1 METFFIR
8 ALQLIMSL
16 SLLVL
21 IHEGGH
27 FLFARLFKIRVEKFC
42 LFFDPWF
49 TLFKFKPKKSDTE
62 YAIGW
67 LPLGGYVKI
76 SGMID
81 ESMDTE
87 QMKQPA
93 KPYEFRSKP
102 AWQRLLVMVG
112 GVLFNF
118 LTALF
123 IYSMI
128 LYAWG
133 DEYIRVQDAPIGMSY
148 NQTAKEVGFKDGDIL
163 FAADGVE
170 LDRYDEKMLSQVVDA
185 RVVTVLRDG
194 KEAVV
199 YIPEDMMQRLMTD
212 SIKFASFRMPF
223 VIDSVAANSP
233 ASQAGLTVGDRIV
246 ALDDIPVS
254 YFEYMD
260 AIGQRRDKKLGLD
273 NDSIDLHQIALTYVR
288 NGETYN
294 TVVRTDSNFIMGVTP
309 RAAGEVMPFVT
320 KEYGFIASFPAG
332 ARLGVQKL
340 SGYVNNMKYVF
351 SKEGAKQIGGF
362 GTLGSIFPAKWDWH
376 TFWYMTAFLSIILA
390 FMNILPIPALD
401 GGHVLFLLYEII
413 ARRKPSDK
421 FMEYAQMAGM
431 LLLFGL
437 LIWANFNDVLR
448 FIF

>member
-133 DEYIRVQDAPIGMSY
+133 DEYIRVQDAPIGMRY
-148 NQTAKEVGFKDGDIL
+148 NQTAKAVGFKDGCIL

-170 LDRYDEKMLSQVVDA
+170 LARYDE
-185 RVVTVLRDG
+185 
-194 KEAVV
+194 
-199 YIPEDMMQRLMTD
+199 
-212 SIKFASFRMPF
+212 
-223 VIDSVAANSP
+223 
-233 ASQAGLTVGDRIV
+233 
-246 ALDDIPVS
+246 
-254 YFEYMD
+254 
-260 AIGQRRDKKLGLD
+260 
-273 NDSIDLHQIALTYVR
+273 
-288 NGETYN
+288 
-294 TVVRTDSNFIMGVTP
+294 
-309 RAAGEVMPFVT
+309 
-320 KEYGFIASFPAG
+320 
-332 ARLGVQKL
+332 
-340 SGYVNNMKYVF
+340 
-351 SKEGAKQIGGF
+351 
-362 GTLGSIFPAKWDWH
+362 
-376 TFWYMTAFLSIILA
+376 
-390 FMNILPIPALD
+390 
-401 GGHVLFLLYEII
+401 
-413 ARRKPSDK
+413 
-421 FMEYAQMAGM
+421 
-431 LLLFGL
+431 
-437 LIWANFNDVLR
+437 
-448 FIF
+448 